1 MLLGEGGEGWE
12 ELTVRVEFDWLG
24 RSRMALLSLH

>member
-1 MLLGEGGEGWE
+1 MLLGEGGE